1 MKTRGWQGG
10 VCEVLLPPK
19 FHKFTFIFE
28 QFSVN
33 GLSQCPGVY
42 RNNFMGNFQT
52 INTAQTL
59 CAVIHLILRRKVKG
73 RMTKRRL

>member
-1 MKTRGWQGG
+1 MKARGWQGG
-10 VCEVLLPPK
+10 VCEVLLLPR
-19 FHKFTFIFE
+19 FNKFTFIFE

-52 INTAQTL
+52 INTAQAL
-59 CAVIHLILRRKVKG
+59 HASILH
-73 RMTKRRL
+73 